1 MPADNNR
8 VRRLDDARSDKTGTL
23 TTNRVTVMQIG
34 IDGQGFTSAS
44 QTPDEMSESTRHVFC
59 NGVCI
64 NSTAEILPPVDSLST
79 WGTRPSVPV
88 LMQLVRDC
96 GVDHLNARH
105 ETRSQADVQQQEEAR
120 VCALQYQVRASP
132 LAEVVLAASNNG
144 YALGD
149 AQERCPRR
157 RAMRVAHFGPS
168 QLVAVQQELARFR

>member
-120 VCALQYQVRASP
+120 SVINLCHRAGIVVRMVTGV
-132 LAEVVLAASNNG
+132 ECGCNMDG
-144 YALGD
+144 TIT
-149 AQERCPRR
+149 
-157 RAMRVAHFGPS
+157 
-168 QLVAVQQELARFR
+168 

>member
-120 VCALQYQVRASP
+120 SVINLCHRAGIVVRM
-132 LAEVVLAASNNG
+132 VTGVKCGCNMDG
-144 YALGD
+144 TIT
-149 AQERCPRR
+149 
-157 RAMRVAHFGPS
+157 
-168 QLVAVQQELARFR
+168 